1 MTDNSF
7 LNKILLLL
15 DKTKDALIE
24 DLKKEFVSVRIAL
37 DENAYN
43 EEDFSL
49 TDDFK
54 NKVNIIDAVFAK
66 VGYDISHYNQLDELK
81 QLVFSMLKTV
91 EGLTRDAQQLSE
103 SYKNDNKSDGE
114 EVSQFLES
122 AMPHIKTLLTL
133 VKTIVNIEWNKV
145 AEELYGAGSNMGEN
159 LKDQFLNKE
168 FARKVLDHIL
178 ITLLENAK
186 NVFHD
191 EIECIR
197 LAVVDNAEDLDKS
210 AEKLAKQIETS
221 TKQVEDEVKTL
232 IKETLD
238 ESDVIKQRLVI
249 EMDKMKEFLGSW
261 VNHMMDHSMLQRL
274 LMALVILAVAKVL
287 LIVLKQAINHAEN
300 RGFDKAAKP

>member
-15 DKTKDALIE
+15 EKTKDALID

-103 SYKNDNKSDGE
+103 SYKNDNKLDGE

-178 ITLLENAK
+178 ITLLKKYPQVNGLSWWYPEANAYGCNGDLK
-186 NVFHD
+186 NGWYNASLF
-191 EIECIR
+191 
-197 LAVVDNAEDLDKS
+197 DN
-210 AEKLAKQIETS
+210 S
-221 TKQVEDEVKTL
+221 TGCALKAL
-232 IKETLD
+232 Y
-238 ESDVIKQRLVI
+238 
-249 EMDKMKEFLGSW
+249 EMQQFK
-261 VNHMMDHSMLQRL
+261 
-274 LMALVILAVAKVL
+274 
-287 LIVLKQAINHAEN
+287 
-300 RGFDKAAKP
+300 